1 MQEMSRDNAEK
12 VDLYFSKLDECV
24 KALLKYKRQG
34 KSVYTEFKGHKLY
47 SCDVTMDGAYQE
59 VTGYK
64 SKAEC
69 DKIKQELIKKIEK
82 QDKKE
87 LTKKINEE
95 DKNEKMEAS
104 EKIPY
109 WIRRG
114 QKFIYTERGEEWERY
129 VKTRAKGIYN
139 GMDLDAVLELM
150 EGLENGEPIEKVKET
165 FYNQN
170 HSGSSEVLVR
180 NAIFK
185 FSKRGPEFYEST
197 ATEKI
202 SEGDQEVIENKKREN
217 AELENLHKADISAKQ
232 NEVGYNER

>member
-24 KALLKYKRQG
+24 KALLKYKKRG
-34 KSVYTEFKGHKLY
+34 KSVYTEFKGYKLY
-47 SCDVTMDGAYQE
+47 SCDVTMDSAYQE

-69 DKIKQELIKKIEK
+69 DKIKQELIKKI
-82 QDKKE
+82 D
-87 LTKKINEE
+87 EE

-150 EGLENGEPIEKVKET
+150 EGLENGESIEKVKEI

-170 HSGSSEVLVR
+170 HSGSSEELVR

-217 AELENLHKADISAKQ
+217 AELENLHKTDISAKR